1 MSERLIYGRQLLKN
15 ELPFEL
21 VQQLE
26 HSNNANTLHIQ
37 TQSGFNEDRK
47 KWFCRRCKSEVKPMK
62 PSYCQCSLEE
72 CGYCTNCIQMG
83 KVKRCST
90 FYWLPEPNQFP
101 RVENTLAW
109 GGTLS
114 DQQSQAAD
122 DIIHSINHKETRLIW
137 AVAGAGKTEMLFKG
151 IALSLERGYRIGI
164 ASPRVDVCLELYPR
178 LQQAFP
184 KIPISLLYGGVDEP
198 YEYTQLTIATTHQLM
213 RFKEAFDLL
222 IIDEIDAFPFDVE
235 KTLQTAAKQSRKTE
249 STLIYLSATPNYE
262 MQKQIKHK
270 KLKASILPARY
281 HGHPLPVPKISS
293 LSNWKKKLLQKDTP
307 SKLYQHMDH
316 LLSKK
321 KRFLIFIPN
330 IKWCREWEKVMR
342 QKYNK
347 YQFECVHS
355 RDEDRKEKVLLMRKE
370 SLDFLI
376 TTTILERGVTFKD
389 IDVIV
394 VGADDGIFTES
405 SLVQIS
411 GRVGRSPQFPTGNI
425 TFYYEEISLSMKR
438 AIKQIKRMNK
448 MAKKRGLLHG
458 KS

>member
-1 MSERLIYGRQLLKN
+1 MSERLIYGRQLLKT
-15 ELPFEL
+15 ELPFEV
-21 VQQLE
+21 VQRLE
-26 HSNNANTLHIQ
+26 HSNNADTLNIQ
-37 TQSGFNEDRK
+37 TQSGFHEDGT

-62 PSYCQCSLEE
+62 PSYCQCKYEE

-83 KVKRCST
+83 KVKRCSK

-101 RVENTLAW
+101 RIKNPLAW
-109 GGTLS
+109 DGTLS
-114 DQQSQAAD
+114 DQQSQASD

-151 IALSLERGYRIGI
+151 LALSLERGYRIAI

-184 KIPISLLYGGVDEP
+184 KIPINLLYGGADKP

-235 KTLQTAAKQSRKTE
+235 ETLQTAAKQSRKIE

-281 HGHPLPVPKISS
+281 HGYPLSVPKISS
-293 LSNWKKKLLQKDTP
+293 LSNWKKTLLQKDTP
-307 SKLYQHMDH
+307 SKLYQHMDC
-316 LLSKK
+316 LLNKK

-330 IKWCREWEKVMR
+330 IKWCREWEKVIR
-342 QKYNK
+342 QKYDK

-355 RDEDRKEKVLLMRKE
+355 QDEDRKEKVLSMREE

-394 VGADDGIFTES
+394 VGADDDIFTES

-425 TFYYEEISLSMKR
+425 TLYYEEISLSMKR
-438 AIKQIKRMNK
+438 AIKQIKNMNK
-448 MAKKRGLLHG
+448 IAKKRGLLHDVV
-458 KS
+458 